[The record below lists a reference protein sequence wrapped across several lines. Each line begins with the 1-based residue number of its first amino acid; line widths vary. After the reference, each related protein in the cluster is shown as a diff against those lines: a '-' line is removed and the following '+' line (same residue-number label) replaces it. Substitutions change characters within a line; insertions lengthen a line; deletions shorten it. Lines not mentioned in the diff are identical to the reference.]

1 MRRRPIQVKAYFNE
15 KEYRNLCELSEK
27 TKLAKGQLIRYLVQG
42 YIPPVP
48 PPVDYK
54 KLIRELRMLGNNIN
68 QILVIARSNGILN
81 TVELQKH
88 LTELEE
94 LMRKQGGNYD
104 FALVEK
110 AFKCCVDAHKGQ
122 KRLSGEEY
130 YMHPFYV

>member
-68 QILVIARSNGILN
+68 QILVIARSNRILN
-81 TVELQKH
+81 TVELQKY
-88 LTELEE
+88 LTKLDEIEDE
-94 LMRKQGGNYD
+94 MRDAFD
-104 FALVEK
+104 FK
-110 AFKCCVDAHKGQ
+110 
-122 KRLSGEEY
+122 KRDKRWQ
-130 YMHPFYV
+130 

>member
-88 LTELEE
+88 LTELDEIE
-94 LMRKQGGNYD
+94 DEMRDAFD
-104 FALVEK
+104 FK
-110 AFKCCVDAHKGQ
+110 
-122 KRLSGEEY
+122 KRDKRWQ
-130 YMHPFYV
+130 